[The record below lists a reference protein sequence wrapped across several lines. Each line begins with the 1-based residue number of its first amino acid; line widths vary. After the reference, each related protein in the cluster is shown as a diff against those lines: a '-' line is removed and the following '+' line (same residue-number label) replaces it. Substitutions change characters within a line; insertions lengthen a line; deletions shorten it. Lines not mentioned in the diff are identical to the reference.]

1 MLKAIPAAML
11 IASAL
16 LSTTAANAATGTSLA
31 VGYGD
36 LDLSTDDGQGDLQRR
51 IAFAAGAVCEYGQFS
66 DITRM
71 SIGKACRSGAI
82 AGAQP
87 AFEEAVANARHG
99 TVTVLGASSLIVT
112 AK

>member
-1 MLKAIPAAML
+1 
-11 IASAL
+11 
-16 LSTTAANAATGTSLA
+16 
-31 VGYGD
+31 
-36 LDLSTDDGQGDLQRR
+36 
-51 IAFAAGAVCEYGQFS
+51 
-66 DITRM
+66 M

>member
-1 MLKAIPAAML
+1 MDPATRGKLPSNPQRPASRKRRHSMFKAIPAALL

-51 IAFAAGAVCEYGQFS
+51 IAFAAGAVCEYNQFA
-66 DITRM
+66 DISRM
-71 SIGKACRSGAI
+71 SIGKACRSG
-82 AGAQP
+82 
-87 AFEEAVANARHG
+87 
-99 TVTVLGASSLIVT
+99 
-112 AK
+112 